1 MLVPVDSEHPY
12 PTPHWGISGLAT
24 PQGPCLPGSQHCP
37 AALWALGG

>member
-12 PTPHWGISGLAT
+12 PTPHWGRGLAT